1 MKPRI
6 AKNIPEHN
14 RREREG
20 MSETHLANVRKCDCL
35 GCGRTYH
42 ESVTQAHHLLRT
54 DERGL
59 SRKSSDRW
67 AVPLCFWCHDPNV
80 KDSVHHD
87 GDEDGWFAARGIDA
101 RAVAAALWTERG
113 NLEAMRRVIFRAR
126 QMAALKMKEAM
137 ST

>member
-20 MSETHLANVRKCDCL
+20 MSETHLANVRLCSCVITGQEPAGFL
-35 GCGRTYH
+35 YGSI
-42 ESVTQAHHLLRT
+42 EAHHLLRV
-54 DERGL
+54 DGRGM
-59 SRKSSDRW
+59 SRKSADRW
-67 AVPLCFWCHDPNV
+67 AIPMASQKHRELHDC
-80 KDSVHHD
+80 
-87 GDEDGWFAARGIDA
+87 GDEEGYLARHGIDG
-101 RAVAAALWTERG
+101 RAVAAALWSERG